1 MRFSVGAGGADGG
14 AQFHARTFR
23 QLRENIVAHFAL
35 CGCVIFEHTRE
46 RTHCTRRRRRRR
58 PLSGS
63 AARVSSG
70 TQASTQS
77 PRAMGTLRR
86 VALPPFHTH
95 PPGRKTW
102 HTIETLFARAHLHR
116 PARPGPARVRLAPLT
131 LFTYFRQAAHTHAR
145 THSNIQNAMMA

>member
-1 MRFSVGAGGADGG
+1 MGCGAVRFSVGAGGADGG

-70 TQASTQS
+70 TQASAQS

-145 THSNIQNAMMA
+145 THSNI